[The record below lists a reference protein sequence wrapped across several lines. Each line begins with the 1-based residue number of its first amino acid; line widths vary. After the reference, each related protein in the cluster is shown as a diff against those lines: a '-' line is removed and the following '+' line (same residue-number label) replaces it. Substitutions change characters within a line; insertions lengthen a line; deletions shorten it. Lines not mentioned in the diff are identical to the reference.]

1 MVDIQAVPVILQL
14 LHRLVR
20 VLTPQLDLIPLR
32 QPVRVQPPQL
42 VRRVIPEVPHV
53 PEDTLQA
60 AGTLQPEDIQTQ
72 PPATGTVAE
81 QAIVQATVQPI
92 AATLIAAVQAAAIV
106 AAEASQAADLQVAAA
121 TAEADV
127 LPEGDSAVADPA
139 EEDESDLLCGKR
151 LIIIYSR
158 PLSV

>member
-1 MVDIQAVPVILQL
+1 MVDIQAVPVMLQL

-20 VLTPQLDLIPLR
+20 VLTPQLVLIPLR

-53 PEDTLQA
+53 REDTLQA
-60 AGTLQPEDIQTQ
+60 AETLQPEDIQIQ
-72 PPATGTVAE
+72 PPATGTAAE

-92 AATLIAAVQAAAIV
+92 AATQIVAVPAAAIV
-106 AAEASQAADLQVAAA
+106 AAEASQAADLPVAAA